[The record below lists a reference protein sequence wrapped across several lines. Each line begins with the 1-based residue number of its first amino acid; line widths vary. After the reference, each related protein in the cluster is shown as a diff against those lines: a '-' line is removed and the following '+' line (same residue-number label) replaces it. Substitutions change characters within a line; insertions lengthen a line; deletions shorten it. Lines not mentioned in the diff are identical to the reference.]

1 MNSLANRHKGS
12 GDWRGLS
19 AAGTSYRRIKSH
31 ASIWGVGHVEMWDV
45 GVLRC
50 RGVGDRIC
58 AQECRGASTRR
69 VGIDGCRGEGVR
81 VPRPSRRGPGVQ
93 YEMVGSKCSGV
104 AVSGGL

>member
-50 RGVGDRIC
+50 RGVGDR
-58 AQECRGASTRR
+58 GASTRR
-69 VGIDGCRGEGVR
+69 VGIDGYRGEGVWA
-81 VPRPSRRGPGVQ
+81 SRR
-93 YEMVGSKCSGV
+93 
-104 AVSGGL
+104 